1 MGLFM
6 IGFNMTVEMVG
17 PKWKTFVGNA
27 FQIPFAIG
35 EAIVSLIAYACTG
48 SVVSD
53 RIRARSEPDDEA
65 IECSVSQRQ
74 VHPISNHVSLWCRLS
89 QC

>member
-48 SVVSD
+48 RAVSG
-53 RIRARSEPDDEA
+53 RIRAGSPRDKF
-65 IECSVSQRQ
+65 
-74 VHPISNHVSLWCRLS
+74 HPIILVSCVPQRVAMLESIRVDPD
-89 QC
+89 